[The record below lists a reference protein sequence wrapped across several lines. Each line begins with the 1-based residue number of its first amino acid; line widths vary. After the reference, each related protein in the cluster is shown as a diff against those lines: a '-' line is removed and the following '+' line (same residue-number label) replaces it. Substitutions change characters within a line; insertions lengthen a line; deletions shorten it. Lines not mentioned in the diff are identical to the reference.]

1 GRDPAARRMGRG
13 HRIARPRGVAALRDR
28 LLLDAGA
35 LLGARAPHPRRL
47 RARGRPDAAG
57 RPRRGGDDLGH
68 LHVRPLARPALA
80 PALRR
85 RRARSHL
92 PRGRDRARR
101 RVRRVR
107 GPAPARRGRSPPRD
121 GPRGLPVL
129 AALPRPALRRDHG
142 GLVIEAVAIVLAVLA
157 GAIYAR
163 GVRLSR
169 RRWPW
174 WRTLAFFLGLAALVV
189 ALASGIEILAS
200 DLFSVHMLQHM
211 LLTIVAAPL
220 LMVGAPV
227 RSLLRGLPPVLRTGL
242 VRPLA
247 GAAAVRGLLH
257 ALRNPIVAVAIY
269 VGGLYL
275 WHWPSLYDAAVEN
288 EGLHALEHAHFFI
301 GALLFWSVVIDPEP
315 FKGTL
320 PYAARIV
327 YLLLAGAAQNTV
339 LGGILAFSTRV
350 LYAHYE

>member
-1 GRDPAARRMGRG
+1 M
-13 HRIARPRGVAALRDR
+13 
-28 LLLDAGA
+28 
-35 LLGARAPHPRRL
+35 
-47 RARGRPDAAG
+47 
-57 RPRRGGDDLGH
+57 
-68 LHVRPLARPALA
+68 
-80 PALRR
+80 
-85 RRARSHL
+85 
-92 PRGRDRARR
+92 
-101 RVRRVR
+101 
-107 GPAPARRGRSPPRD
+107 
-121 GPRGLPVL
+121 
-129 AALPRPALRRDHG
+129 
-142 GLVIEAVAIVLAVLA
+142 
-157 GAIYAR
+157 
-163 GVRLSR
+163 
-169 RRWPW
+169 
-174 WRTLAFFLGLAALVV
+174 V

-350 LYAHYE
+350 LYAHYEGRAPLHGVDALTDQRLGGAIMWVPGDTIFLVAASVAFFMWLEQEEREQRRREGGNLRA